1 MAFGSWLSD
10 GGLGDRWSK
19 PRVWIRLSVAGA
31 AELNEQGH
39 RDFRSM
45 IRVFPFNWG
54 NVNDG
59 AINTD
64 HHIAVLNINLEL
76 H

>member
-1 MAFGSWLSD
+1 MSYRYCGS
-10 GGLGDRWSK
+10 DRWLGNRWSR
-19 PRVWIRLSVAGA
+19 PRVRFRLSVEGA
-31 AELNEQGH
+31 AEFNEQGH

-54 NVNDG
+54 NVDDG